1 MEKNI
6 NQEIEKLE
14 DKLWQAEKSLDVDAL
29 DRIYADDI
37 MVTAPIGIVVDKPA
51 VMTEV
56 RNAAAHAT
64 IGTYGKDNLKLR
76 VYGDTVVTSY
86 RMAIEGQYE
95 QTTIKRQLQITNV
108 WLKRK
113 GGWQVV
119 YRHTASLEQDKAQS
133 TRS

>member
-14 DKLWQAEKSLDVDAL
+14 DELWQAEKRLDVDAL

-56 RNAAAHAT
+56 RNAWLACPADSSGRRAVSRPEPFRCEQELIREAKLLPKNAHTPRRA
-64 IGTYGKDNLKLR
+64 LKPSLL
-76 VYGDTVVTSY
+76 
-86 RMAIEGQYE
+86 GQ
-95 QTTIKRQLQITNV
+95 R
-108 WLKRK
+108 
-113 GGWQVV
+113 
-119 YRHTASLEQDKAQS
+119 
-133 TRS
+133 